1 MRIPKWK
8 KKVGNINKLKKDMSI
23 FTIYFIIAGAILLV
37 KFVYGICTFNR
48 LKLFV
53 HENRKVVDEL
63 MEQYS
68 IRYSDLV
75 IYHFSSRSVKYS
87 KYSEE
92 MLSFLI
98 HGSCAEIAIY
108 ILFALF
114 WIISVPFVL
123 FCMLF
128 GWLEEKFENF
138 SKSILS

>member
-1 MRIPKWK
+1 
-8 KKVGNINKLKKDMSI
+8 MSI
-23 FTIYFIIAGAILLV
+23 FQIYFIIAGAILLAR
-37 KFVYGICTFNR
+37 FLYGICTFNR

-53 HENRKVVDEL
+53 NENRKVVGEL

-75 IYHFSSRSVKYS
+75 LYHFSSRSVKYS

-98 HGSCAEIAIY
+98 HGTCAELLLY
-108 ILFALF
+108 FLFALF
-114 WIISVPFVL
+114 WVISVPCVL
-123 FCMLF
+123 GCMLF
-128 GWLEEKFENF
+128 GWLEEEFEKF

>member
-1 MRIPKWK
+1 
-8 KKVGNINKLKKDMSI
+8 MSI

-53 HENRKVVDEL
+53 NDHRKTIDEL

-68 IRYSDLV
+68 IKYSDLV
-75 IYHFSSRSVKYS
+75 LYHFSSRSVKYS

-98 HGSCAEIAIY
+98 HGTCAELLLY
-108 ILFALF
+108 FLFALF
-114 WIISVPFVL
+114 WVVSVPCVL
-123 FCMLF
+123 GCMLF
-128 GWLEEKFENF
+128 GWLEEEFEKF

>member
-1 MRIPKWK
+1 
-8 KKVGNINKLKKDMSI
+8 MSI

-37 KFVYGICTFNR
+37 RLLYGICTFNR

-53 HENRKVVDEL
+53 NENRKVVDEL

-68 IRYSDLV
+68 INYSDLV
-75 IYHFSSRSVKYS
+75 LYHFSSKPVKYS

-98 HGSCAEIAIY
+98 HSSCTAEIAIY
-108 ILFALF
+108 VLFALF
-114 WIISVPFVL
+114 WVISVPCVL

-128 GWLEEKFENF
+128 GWLEEEFEKF

>member
-1 MRIPKWK
+1 
-8 KKVGNINKLKKDMSI
+8 MSI
-23 FTIYFIIAGAILLV
+23 FQIYFIVAGAILLV
-37 KFVYGICTFNR
+37 RFLYGICTFNR

-53 HENRKVVDEL
+53 NENRKVINEI

-75 IYHFSSRSVKYS
+75 LYHFSSRSVKYS

-98 HGSCAEIAIY
+98 HASSAAEIAIY
-108 ILFALF
+108 VLFALF
-114 WIISVPFVL
+114 WVVSVPCVL
-123 FCMLF
+123 LCMLF
-128 GWLEEKFENF
+128 GWLEEEFEKF

>member
-1 MRIPKWK
+1 
-8 KKVGNINKLKKDMSI
+8 MSI
-23 FTIYFIIAGAILLV
+23 FQIYFIVAGAILLV
-37 KFVYGICTFNR
+37 RFLYGICTFNR

-53 HENRKVVDEL
+53 NENRKVINEI

-75 IYHFSSRSVKYS
+75 LYHFSSRSVKYS

-98 HGSCAEIAIY
+98 HGTSAEIIIY

-114 WIISVPFVL
+114 WVVSVPCVL
-123 FCMLF
+123 LCMLF
-128 GWLEEKFENF
+128 GWLEEEFENF

>member
-1 MRIPKWK
+1 
-8 KKVGNINKLKKDMSI
+8 MSI
-23 FTIYFIIAGAILLV
+23 FTIYFIVAGAILLV
-37 KFVYGICTFNR
+37 RLLYGICTFNR

-53 HENRKVVDEL
+53 NENRKVVGEL

-75 IYHFSSRSVKYS
+75 LYHFSSRSVKYS

-98 HGSCAEIAIY
+98 HGTCAELLLY
-108 ILFALF
+108 FLFAIF
-114 WIISVPFVL
+114 WVISVPCVL

-128 GWLEEKFENF
+128 GWLEEEFEKF

>member
-1 MRIPKWK
+1 
-8 KKVGNINKLKKDMSI
+8 MSL
-23 FTIYFIIAGAILLV
+23 FQIYFIIAGTILLAR
-37 KFVYGICTFNR
+37 FLYGICTFNR

-53 HENRKVVDEL
+53 RENRKTIDEL

-68 IRYSDLV
+68 IRYNDLV
-75 IYHFSSRSVKYS
+75 LYHFSSRSVKYS

-98 HGSCAEIAIY
+98 HGTCAELLLY
-108 ILFALF
+108 FLFALF
-114 WIISVPFVL
+114 WVISVPCVL

-128 GWLEEKFENF
+128 GWLEEEFEKF

>member
-1 MRIPKWK
+1 
-8 KKVGNINKLKKDMSI
+8 MSL
-23 FTIYFIIAGAILLV
+23 FQIYFIIAGAILLV
-37 KFVYGICTFNR
+37 RFLYGICTFNR

-53 HENRKVVDEL
+53 NDHRKTIDEL

-68 IRYSDLV
+68 IKYSDLV
-75 IYHFSSRSVKYS
+75 LYHFSSRSVKYS

-98 HGSCAEIAIY
+98 HGTCAELLLY
-108 ILFALF
+108 FLFALF
-114 WIISVPFVL
+114 WVVSVPCVL

-128 GWLEEKFENF
+128 GWLEEEFEKF

>member
-1 MRIPKWK
+1 
-8 KKVGNINKLKKDMSI
+8 MSL
-23 FTIYFIIAGAILLV
+23 FTIYFIVAGAILLV
-37 KFVYGICTFNR
+37 RFLYGICTFNR

-53 HENRKVVDEL
+53 NDHRKTIDEL

-68 IRYSDLV
+68 IKYSDL
-75 IYHFSSRSVKYS
+75 ILYHFSSRSVKYS

-98 HGSCAEIAIY
+98 HGTCAELLLY
-108 ILFALF
+108 FLFALF
-114 WIISVPFVL
+114 WVVSVPCVL

-128 GWLEEKFENF
+128 GWLEEEFEKF

>member
-1 MRIPKWK
+1 
-8 KKVGNINKLKKDMSI
+8 MSI

-37 KFVYGICTFNR
+37 RFLYGICTFNR

-53 HENRKVVDEL
+53 NENRKVVDEL

-68 IRYSDLV
+68 IKYSDLV
-75 IYHFSSRSVKYS
+75 LYHFSSRSVKYS

-98 HGSCAEIAIY
+98 HGTCAELLLY
-108 ILFALF
+108 FLFALF
-114 WIISVPFVL
+114 WVVSVPCVL
-123 FCMLF
+123 GCMLVA
-128 GWLEEKFENF
+128 WLAEKFEKF

>member
-1 MRIPKWK
+1 
-8 KKVGNINKLKKDMSI
+8 MSI
-23 FTIYFIIAGAILLV
+23 FTIYFIVVGAILLV
-37 KFVYGICTFNR
+37 RLLYGICTFNR

-53 HENRKVVDEL
+53 NENRKVVDEL

-68 IRYSDLV
+68 VRYSDLV
-75 IYHFSSRSVKYS
+75 LYHFSSRSVKYS

-98 HGSCAEIAIY
+98 HGTCAELLLY
-108 ILFALF
+108 FLFALF
-114 WIISVPFVL
+114 WIISVPCVL

-128 GWLEEKFENF
+128 GWLEEEFEKF

>member
-1 MRIPKWK
+1 
-8 KKVGNINKLKKDMSI
+8 MSL
-23 FTIYFIIAGAILLV
+23 FQIYFIIAGAILLAR
-37 KFVYGICTFNR
+37 FLYGICTFNR

-53 HENRKVVDEL
+53 RENRKTIDEL

-75 IYHFSSRSVKYS
+75 LYHFSSRSVKYS

-98 HGSCAEIAIY
+98 HGTCAELLLY
-108 ILFALF
+108 FLFALL
-114 WIISVPFVL
+114 WVISVPCVL

-128 GWLEEKFENF
+128 GWLEEEFEKF

>member
-1 MRIPKWK
+1 
-8 KKVGNINKLKKDMSI
+8 MSI

-37 KFVYGICTFNR
+37 RLLYGICTFNR

-53 HENRKVVDEL
+53 NENRKVVDEL

-75 IYHFSSRSVKYS
+75 IYHFSSKSVKYS

-98 HGSCAEIAIY
+98 HGTCSELSLY
-108 ILFALF
+108 FLFALF
-114 WIISVPFVL
+114 WAISVPCVL
-123 FCMLF
+123 LCMLF
-128 GWLEEKFENF
+128 GWLEEKFEKF

>member
-1 MRIPKWK
+1 
-8 KKVGNINKLKKDMSI
+8 MSI
-23 FTIYFIIAGAILLV
+23 FQIYFIIAGAILFARFL
-37 KFVYGICTFNR
+37 YGICTFNR

-53 HENRKVVDEL
+53 NENRKVVDEL

-75 IYHFSSRSVKYS
+75 IYHFSSRSIKYS

-98 HGSCAEIAIY
+98 HGTCAELLLY
-108 ILFALF
+108 FLFALF
-114 WIISVPFVL
+114 WVISVPCVL
-123 FCMLF
+123 LCMLF
-128 GWLEEKFENF
+128 GWLEEEFEKF

>member
-1 MRIPKWK
+1 
-8 KKVGNINKLKKDMSI
+8 MSI
-23 FTIYFIIAGAILLV
+23 FTIYFIIAGAILLAR
-37 KFVYGICTFNR
+37 FLYGICTFNR

-53 HENRKVVDEL
+53 NENRKVVGEL

-75 IYHFSSRSVKYS
+75 LYHFSTRSVKYS

-98 HGSCAEIAIY
+98 HGTCAELLLY
-108 ILFALF
+108 FLFALL
-114 WIISVPFVL
+114 WVISVPCVL
-123 FCMLF
+123 LCMLF
-128 GWLEEKFENF
+128 GWLEEEFEKF

>member
-1 MRIPKWK
+1 
-8 KKVGNINKLKKDMSI
+8 MSI
-23 FTIYFIIAGAILLV
+23 FQIYFIIAGAILLV
-37 KFVYGICTFNR
+37 RFLYGICTFNR

-53 HENRKVVDEL
+53 NENRKVINEI

-75 IYHFSSRSVKYS
+75 LYHFSSRSVKYS

-98 HGSCAEIAIY
+98 HGTCAELLLY
-108 ILFALF
+108 FLFALF
-114 WIISVPFVL
+114 WVISVPCVL
-123 FCMLF
+123 LCMLF
-128 GWLEEKFENF
+128 GWLEEEFENF

>member
-1 MRIPKWK
+1 
-8 KKVGNINKLKKDMSI
+8 MSI

-37 KFVYGICTFNR
+37 RFLYGICTFNR

-68 IRYSDLV
+68 IKYSDLV
-75 IYHFSSRSVKYS
+75 LYHFSSRSIKYS

-98 HGSCAEIAIY
+98 HGTCAELLLY
-108 ILFALF
+108 FLFALL
-114 WIISVPFVL
+114 WVISVPCVL
-123 FCMLF
+123 GCMFF

>member
-1 MRIPKWK
+1 
-8 KKVGNINKLKKDMSI
+8 MSI
-23 FTIYFIIAGAILLV
+23 FTIYFIIAGAIL
-37 KFVYGICTFNR
+37 FVRFLYGICTFNR

-53 HENRKVVDEL
+53 NENRKVVDEL

-68 IRYSDLV
+68 IKYSDLV
-75 IYHFSSRSVKYS
+75 LYHFSSRSVKYS

-98 HGSCAEIAIY
+98 HGTCAELLLY
-108 ILFALF
+108 FLFALF
-114 WIISVPFVL
+114 WVISVPCVL

-128 GWLEEKFENF
+128 GWLEEEFEKF

>member
-1 MRIPKWK
+1 
-8 KKVGNINKLKKDMSI
+8 MSL
-23 FTIYFIIAGAILLV
+23 FQIYFIIAGAILLV
-37 KFVYGICTFNR
+37 KFLYGICTFNR

-53 HENRKVVDEL
+53 NDHRKTIDEL

-68 IRYSDLV
+68 IKYSDL
-75 IYHFSSRSVKYS
+75 ILYHFSSRSVKYS

-98 HGSCAEIAIY
+98 HGTCAELLLY
-108 ILFALF
+108 FLFALF
-114 WIISVPFVL
+114 WVVSVPCVL

-128 GWLEEKFENF
+128 GWLEEEFEKF

>member
-1 MRIPKWK
+1 
-8 KKVGNINKLKKDMSI
+8 MSI
-23 FTIYFIIAGAILLV
+23 FQIYFIIAGAILLAR
-37 KFVYGICTFNR
+37 FLYGICTFNR

-53 HENRKVVDEL
+53 NENRKVVDEL

-75 IYHFSSRSVKYS
+75 IYHFSSRSIKYS

-98 HGSCAEIAIY
+98 HGTCAELLLY
-108 ILFALF
+108 FLFALF
-114 WIISVPFVL
+114 WVVSVPCVL
-123 FCMLF
+123 LCMLL